1 MVRER
6 FGADWVSIFPSKWR
20 AKELLRIS
28 QPHDYI
34 YIILYLYIHHK
45 GSHSGMHDHTTFI
58 PCFDH
63 GIGELPENPMVVP
76 SLSYWNCIW
85 GNHPISDQI
94 LLKRLVHKF
103 MIHHDQGAGGSFL
116 FVSDGVRWCTPPGA
130 MAPGCWGTWVTMRFI
145 PCSTSSAKG
154 AWQCLVDRVFS
165 LTLGFKD
172 RILLNNGNCRGVCCP
187 NLMPYSSFRF
197 KTATCSRVRFQHSH
211 EDSFEVWLLNLLIR
225 P

>member
-76 SLSYWNCIW
+76 SLSHWNCIW

-116 FVSDGVRWCTPPGA
+116 FVSDGVRWCTPPWCHGTRLLGDLGYDA
-130 MAPGCWGTWVTMRFI
+130 VHPLFDFECQRCLAVLGWPG
-145 PCSTSSAKG
+145 
-154 AWQCLVDRVFS
+154 VFFDF
-165 LTLGFKD
+165 GIQ
-172 RILLNNGNCRGVCCP
+172 R
-187 NLMPYSSFRF
+187 
-197 KTATCSRVRFQHSH
+197 
-211 EDSFEVWLLNLLIR
+211 
-225 P
+225 